1 MTASISIR
9 VATGTNAATVS
20 TAATGIDF
28 ISADNATYSTAN
40 RQAYP
45 ITAGSYS
52 YEKWLIAYV
61 DAPPDNSVDTFTWWG
76 SGSTPT
82 STSLYIGTTV
92 TGVTPVATDSAVATL
107 DFTTFT
113 ASAKMSWH
121 STSLT
126 ATAETTQYA
135 VWQLDIDADCSPG
148 NFAAQTLSYSY
159 EET

>member
-9 VATGTNAATVS
+9 VATGTDAATVS
-20 TAATGIDF
+20 TATVGIDF

-61 DAPPDNSVDTFTWWG
+61 DAPPDNGVSLFKWYGDGGTMA
-76 SGSTPT
+76 STD
-82 STSLYIGTTV
+82 LFIGTTV
-92 TGVTPVATDSAVATL
+92 TGVTPINTVSSVATNNWSTYTGGNKFV
-107 DFTTFT
+107 
-113 ASAKMSWH
+113 WH
-121 STSLT
+121 NTSLT

-135 VWQLDIDADCSPG
+135 VMQLLIDATANPG
-148 NFAAQTLSYSY
+148 TWESEVLSYSF